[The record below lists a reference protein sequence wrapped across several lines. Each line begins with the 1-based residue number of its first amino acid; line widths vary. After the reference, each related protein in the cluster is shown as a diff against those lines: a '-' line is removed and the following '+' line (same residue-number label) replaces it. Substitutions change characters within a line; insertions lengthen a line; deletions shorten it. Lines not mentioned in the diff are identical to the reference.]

1 MRPDISSQSK
11 IIEIA
16 ANRARQGKSAA
27 DERSEETRIPISVF
41 IIAQN
46 EEDRI
51 GQAIASCIHW
61 ADEVI
66 VIDSGSTDQ
75 TITVAQCSGA
85 RVLHNDWNGYGLQK
99 RFGEDQ
105 CRNDWILNIDAD
117 EVVTPELRDEILGLF
132 QTSVFTQNDFW
143 EVDICDVWP
152 HEKTAAKHAYSH
164 KQIRLYRRSIG
175 RFSASPVHDTVRP
188 PSDARVG
195 MLKGHMDHRSNPSV
209 AFHIEKMNRYST
221 LQVREMR
228 GRGRRIP
235 KLRLF
240 FEFPAAFLKGYLV
253 RGYCRYGWWGLI
265 ASTNYAVG
273 RYLRVAKSIEA
284 DLLEQALTTRKDP
297 VAAQPEKTE
306 PASTQCP

>member
-1 MRPDISSQSK
+1 MRPDISTQSK
-11 IIEIA
+11 IIDIA
-16 ANRARQGKSAA
+16 AKRAQQGKPTAN
-27 DERSEETRIPISVF
+27 ERSDEARIPMSVF
-41 IIAQN
+41 IIAKN

-51 GQAIASCIHW
+51 GQTIASCIHW

-75 TITVAQCSGA
+75 TLTVAQRMGA

-117 EVVTPELRDEILGLF
+117 EVVTPALRDEILGLF
-132 QTSVFTQNDFW
+132 QTSVLAQNDFW

-152 HEKTAAKHAYSH
+152 HETTAAKHAYSH
-164 KQIRLYRRSIG
+164 KQIRLYRRSVG
-175 RFSASPVHDTVRP
+175 RFSASSVHDTVRP
-188 PSDARVG
+188 PSDAKIG
-195 MLKGHMDHRSNPSV
+195 MLKGHMDHRSIPSV
-209 AFHIEKMNRYST
+209 AFHFEKMNRYST
-221 LQVREMR
+221 MQVHEMR
-228 GRGRRIP
+228 GRGRRMP
-235 KLRLF
+235 KSRLLY
-240 FEFPAAFLKGYLV
+240 EFPAAFLKGYLV

-284 DLLEQALTTRKDP
+284 DLLEQTHSSQRGAT
-297 VAAQPEKTE
+297 AARQDKT
-306 PASTQCP
+306 